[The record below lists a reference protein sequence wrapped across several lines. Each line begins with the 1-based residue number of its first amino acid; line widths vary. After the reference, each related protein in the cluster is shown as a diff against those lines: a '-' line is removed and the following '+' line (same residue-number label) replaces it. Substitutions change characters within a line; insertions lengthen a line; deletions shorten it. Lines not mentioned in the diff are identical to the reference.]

1 MSPSV
6 RSDSAN
12 RHEPRHFVPALG
24 HDWLTPAYDALIR
37 LTMPERRFKQ
47 ELIAQ
52 ARIGTGDVVLD
63 LGCGTATLTLLAK
76 QQHPYAQVIGVD
88 GDAKIL
94 EHASRKIRR
103 EALDVPLHHALAVE
117 LPYRPQSFDKVLS
130 SLVLHHL
137 STEEKRRALAECYRV
152 LRRGGELHIADWDKP
167 HNAVMWLV
175 SRGVRLVDGART
187 TEDSLKGL
195 LPQFCREAG
204 FRDVERTLQLGTAFG
219 TLTFFRALR

>member
-6 RSDSAN
+6 RCENAN
-12 RHEPRHFVPALG
+12 KHPVGHFVPALG

-37 LTMPERRFKQ
+37 LTMPERRFKR

-52 ARIGTGDVVLD
+52 ARIGTGDLVLD
-63 LGCGTATLTLLAK
+63 LGCGTATLTMLAK
-76 QQHPYAQVIGVD
+76 QQHPYAQVLGLD

-94 EHASRKIRR
+94 RHASRKIRR
-103 EALDVPLHHALAVE
+103 AVLDVVLHHALAFE
-117 LPYRPQSFDKVLS
+117 LPYRTESFDRVLS
-130 SLVLHHL
+130 SLVFHHL

-152 LRRGGELHIADWDKP
+152 LRRDGELHIADWDKP
-167 HNAVMWLV
+167 HNKVMWLV
-175 SRGVRLVDGART
+175 SRGVRLVDGAGT
-187 TEDSLKGL
+187 TDDSLKGL